1 MFDYGLDVGY
11 NMQVSSDK
19 GEMIIMFNY
28 QKRNSSRC
36 IVNSTKCQCDVT
48 LADYWIAE
56 LAEVMHWA
64 W

>member
-36 IVNSTKCQCDVT
+36 IVNSTKCDVT
-48 LADYWIAE
+48 LADY
-56 LAEVMHWA
+56 
-64 W
+64 